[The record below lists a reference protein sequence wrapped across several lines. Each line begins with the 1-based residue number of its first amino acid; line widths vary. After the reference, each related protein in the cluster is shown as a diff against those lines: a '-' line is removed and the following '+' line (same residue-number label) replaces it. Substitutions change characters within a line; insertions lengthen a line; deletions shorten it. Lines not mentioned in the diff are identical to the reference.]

1 MTKNL
6 FANKK
11 FWQDTLRLA
20 LPVALQN
27 LLTSSFT
34 LADTLLVSSLGTV
47 ALSSVGMIGQWGWL
61 MTMILVGFCSA
72 TTVFVSQYWGIRAT
86 DKIRRVAG
94 ISIIFALIISVTFT
108 LLSFFFPNLVI
119 RIFNSDAQVVATG
132 SEYLKAVS
140 FSYIAVALTN
150 IMAAVL
156 RSVENVKLPMY
167 VSAFTTILN
176 IFLDYVMIF
185 GKFGFSKMGIK
196 GAAVAT
202 VISAWLG
209 VFILVIISLVQK
221 NILIGSFKQ
230 YFVFDK
236 TELTEYVKK
245 ATPVVINEGMWGVG
259 TFVFNIIFGNMGYE
273 YFSALTIVRSFENIA
288 FVIFIGIC
296 SAASVMIGKSVG
308 SGEIENALRDSKR
321 FSVLV
326 PALAVCVSV
335 IIVLFRNQLV
345 DLFNM
350 GNSIS
355 ELSVKTARSLM
366 AVYAVAFPFRIMPY
380 LQVVA
385 IFRSGGDTVTGAKYE
400 LFCIWALSVPATLI
414 AVYLFKVPFIVA
426 YIIMYVFEDIPKNI
440 FCMKFYLSKR
450 WIKPVTEEG
459 KQALLKLKN
468 KAGDIN
474 G

>member
-6 FANKK
+6 FKNKK

-94 ISIIFALIISVTFT
+94 ISIIFALIISVVFT

-119 RIFNSDAQVVATG
+119 SIFNSDAQVVATG
-132 SEYLKAVS
+132 GEYLKAVS
-140 FSYIAVALTN
+140 FSYIAIALTN

-176 IFLDYVMIF
+176 IFLDYAMIF
-185 GKFGFSKMGIK
+185 GKFGFNKMGIK

-202 VISAWLG
+202 VISAWSG

-221 NILIGSFKQ
+221 NILIGSLKQ

-296 SAASVMIGKSVG
+296 SAASVMIGKSIG
-308 SGEIENALRDSKR
+308 SGKIENALRDSKR

-326 PALAVCVSV
+326 PVLAVCVSV

-355 ELSVKTARSLM
+355 ELSIKTAHLLM

-400 LFCIWALSVPATLI
+400 LFCLWALSVPATLI

-426 YIIMYVFEDIPKNI
+426 YIIMYVFEDVPKNI

-459 KQALLKLKN
+459 KQALLKFKN